1 MPRFES
7 VSLSLAKGGAGWEK
21 HREMGKVSEDI
32 LQNGPRRELLE
43 RSRRDCKNEANGNLL
58 SSKSLMAGS
67 SRTSFQK
74 RQKERARQE
83 KQAEKAQK
91 RLQKKQQKDV
101 GELPEETVETSDDPF
116 AQPAGLDFDDF

>member
-1 MPRFES
+1 
-7 VSLSLAKGGAGWEK
+7 
-21 HREMGKVSEDI
+21 
-32 LQNGPRRELLE
+32 
-43 RSRRDCKNEANGNLL
+43 
-58 SSKSLMAGS
+58 MAGS

-101 GELPEETVETSDDPF
+101 GESAVETGETEDDPF
-116 AQPAGLDFDDF
+116 APPAGLDFHDF